1 MVLLKVSRE
10 YAQMQGRVAKLRT
23 FIQSEEFVSLPLV
36 QQKLLREQLE
46 VMQDYVLILRNRIDL
61 MVLSD

>member
-23 FIQSEEFVSLPLV
+23 FIQSDEFVSLPLV

-61 MVLSD
+61 MVLPD

>member
-10 YAQMQGRVAKLRT
+10 YAQMQGRVAKLRA
-23 FIQSEEFVSLPLV
+23 FIQSDEFVSLPLV

-61 MVLSD
+61 MVLSN

>member
-10 YAQMQGRVAKLRT
+10 YVQMQGRVAKLRA
-23 FIQSEEFVSLPLV
+23 FLQSDEFVSLPLV

>member
-23 FIQSEEFVSLPLV
+23 FIQSDEFVSLPLV

>member
-10 YAQMQGRVAKLRT
+10 YAQMQGRVAKLLAFLQT
-23 FIQSEEFVSLPLV
+23 TEFASLPLV

>member
-10 YAQMQGRVAKLRT
+10 YAQMQGRVAKLRA

>member
-10 YAQMQGRVAKLRT
+10 YAQMQGRVAKLGA
-23 FIQSEEFVSLPLV
+23 FIQSGEFVSLPLV

>member
-23 FIQSEEFVSLPLV
+23 FIQSGEFVSLPLV

>member
-10 YAQMQGRVAKLRT
+10 YAQMQGRIAKLQA
-23 FIQSEEFVSLPLV
+23 FIQSNEFVSLPLV

>member
-1 MVLLKVSRE
+1 MLLQRVSRE
-10 YAQMQGRVAKLRT
+10 YVQMQGRVAKLRA
-23 FIQSEEFVSLPLV
+23 FIQTEEFLSIPLV

-46 VMQDYVLILRNRIDL
+46 VMRDYSLILRNRIDL

>member
-10 YAQMQGRVAKLRT
+10 YAQMQGRVAKLRA
-23 FIQSEEFVSLPLV
+23 FIQSDEFTSLPLV

>member
-10 YAQMQGRVAKLRT
+10 YAQMQGRVAKLRA
-23 FIQSEEFVSLPLV
+23 FIQSNEFVSVPLV

-46 VMQDYVLILRNRIDL
+46 VMRDYALILRNRIDL

>member
-10 YAQMQGRVAKLRT
+10 YAQMQGRVAKLRV
-23 FIQSEEFVSLPLV
+23 FIQSDEFESLPLV

-61 MVLSD
+61 MVLSN

>member
-10 YAQMQGRVAKLRT
+10 YAQMQGRVSKLRA
-23 FIQSEEFVSLPLV
+23 FIQSDEFVSLPLV

-46 VMQDYVLILRNRIDL
+46 VMQDYVLILRMRIDL

>member
-10 YAQMQGRVAKLRT
+10 YAQMQGRVAKLRA
-23 FIQSEEFVSLPLV
+23 FIQSDEFESLPLV

>member
-10 YAQMQGRVAKLRT
+10 YAQMQGRVTKLRA
-23 FIQSEEFVSLPLV
+23 FIQSDEFVSLPLV

>member
-10 YAQMQGRVAKLRT
+10 YAQMQGRVAKLRA
-23 FIQSEEFVSLPLV
+23 FIQSDKFVSLPLV

>member
-1 MVLLKVSRE
+1 
-10 YAQMQGRVAKLRT
+10 
-23 FIQSEEFVSLPLV
+23 LV

>member
-10 YAQMQGRVAKLRT
+10 YVQMQGRIAKLLAFLQT
-23 FIQSEEFVSLPLV
+23 EEFTSLPLV
-36 QQKLLREQLE
+36 HQRLLCEQLE
-46 VMQDYVLILRNRIDL
+46 VMQDYALILRNRIDL

>member
-10 YAQMQGRVAKLRT
+10 YAQMQGRVAKLRA
-23 FIQSEEFVSLPLV
+23 FIQSDEFVSLPLV

>member
-1 MVLLKVSRE
+1 MMLLKVSRE
-10 YAQMQGRVAKLRT
+10 YAQMQGRVAKLRA
-23 FIQSEEFVSLPLV
+23 FIQSDEFVSLPLV
-36 QQKLLREQLE
+36 QQKLLREQIE

>member
-10 YAQMQGRVAKLRT
+10 YAQMQGRVAKLRA
-23 FIQSEEFVSLPLV
+23 FIQSDEFVSLPLV
-36 QQKLLREQLE
+36 QQRLLCEQLE
-46 VMQDYVLILRNRIDL
+46 VMQDYSLILRNRIDL

>member
-10 YAQMQGRVAKLRT
+10 YVQMRGRVAKLLAFLQT
-23 FIQSEEFVSLPLV
+23 TEFASLPLV
-36 QQKLLREQLE
+36 QQRLLCEQLE
-46 VMQDYVLILRNRIDL
+46 VMQDYSLILRNRIDL

>member
-23 FIQSEEFVSLPLV
+23 FIQSDEFTSLPLV

>member
-10 YAQMQGRVAKLRT
+10 YAQMQGRVSKLRA
-23 FIQSEEFVSLPLV
+23 FIQSDEFTSLPLV

>member
-10 YAQMQGRVAKLRT
+10 YAQMQGRVAKLLT
-23 FIQSEEFVSLPLV
+23 FIQSDKFASLPLV

>member
-10 YAQMQGRVAKLRT
+10 YAQMQGRVAKLRA
-23 FIQSEEFVSLPLV
+23 FIQSDEFVSLPLV
-36 QQKLLREQLE
+36 QQRLLREQLE